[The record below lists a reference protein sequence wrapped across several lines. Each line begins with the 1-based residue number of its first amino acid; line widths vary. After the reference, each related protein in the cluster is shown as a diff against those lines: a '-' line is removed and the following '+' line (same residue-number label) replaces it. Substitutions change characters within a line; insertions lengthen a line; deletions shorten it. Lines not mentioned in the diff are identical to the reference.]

1 MHIFHILG
9 RISTWLACLA
19 MMASC
24 GSPQNGKD
32 HVTENKTTWSEESE
46 FEEKVSTYEDENRD
60 IWQKPDRVI
69 HLLGPLE
76 DKTVVDIGAGT
87 GYFAF
92 RLLAEADKVIAVEID
107 PEFVTF
113 LEAKRAQLPTRLQRK
128 FDVRLAQPDDPNLD
142 QHEADAVLLVN
153 TYAYMQDRVT
163 YFKNLKSRLSEHAK
177 VVIIEFKMKEIPN
190 GPPDNEKVERKTVG
204 EELQQ
209 AGYSDIVSDD
219 RTLDYQYIV
228 TARSKPEFQ

>member
-1 MHIFHILG
+1 MV
-9 RISTWLACLA
+9 
-19 MMASC
+19 ASC
-24 GSPQNGKD
+24 GLQQNGQD
-32 HVTENKTTWSEESE
+32 QIAGDKTSWSEESE

-128 FDVRLAQPDDPNLD
+128 FDVRLAQPDDPNLAL
-142 QHEADAVLLVN
+142 HEADAVLLVN
-153 TYAYMQDRVT
+153 TYAYMQDRVN
-163 YFKNLKSRLSEHAK
+163 YFQNLKSKLSEHAK

-190 GPPDNEKVERKTVG
+190 GPPDDEKVEMKTIM
-204 EELQQ
+204 EELKL
-209 AGYSDIVSDD
+209 AGYSDILSDD

-228 TARSKPEFQ
+228 TARSSL